1 MSEVIP
7 MVSGTHMSVRAF
19 AIETSQD
26 RETVTRRIQAA
37 GIKPSGQ
44 RGGYPVYR
52 LKDLLRACYVTTEGG
67 ELDPDRLPPFQRH
80 AHYKAEREK
89 LTVEEERGEL
99 ITRIEVEQEQ
109 ARIAKIVSH
118 GLETLPDILERDC
131 GLAPAMVL
139 RVERQIDAIRDRMY
153 TEMIGDEDG
162 ADVVPSD

>member
-1 MSEVIP
+1 MSDVIP
-7 MVSGTHMSVRAF
+7 MVSGTHLSVRAF
-19 AIETSQD
+19 AIETGQD

-52 LKDLLRACYVTTEGG
+52 LRDLLRASYVTTADG
-67 ELDPDRLPPFQRH
+67 ELDPDKLPPFQRH
-80 AHYKAEREK
+80 AHYKAEAQK
-89 LTVEEERGEL
+89 LAVEQERGEL

-131 GLAPAMVL
+131 GLAPGMVQ

-153 TEMIGDEDG
+153 REMVGDEDT
-162 ADVVPSD
+162 ADIVPPG